1 MADKINHRKLTGSK
15 RLDTD
20 PFGSLLSFME
30 NNEEPWGVKDCE
42 SRFRYA
48 NKATLKL
55 SQLPANF
62 DIEGR
67 LDNECPALW
76 AEFAS
81 DIQKQDRET
90 EAEKKRVAMI
100 QTCLWPGQ
108 VHALCEK
115 FPLFDNEK
123 KCIGT
128 VYHMTK
134 FNFVSSY
141 DLFNKKIPSVL
152 VMKPPVNGF
161 TKKELEV
168 IFFLLQSFKAKEI
181 GQKLNL
187 SHRTIE
193 NKLQLIYGKANVNSL
208 NAFREYGKAKGF
220 DRYVPEWFIKAGC
233 TII

>member
-1 MADKINHRKLTGSK
+1 MIDKINQITSSK
-15 RLDTD
+15 EPDAD

-30 NNEEPWGVKDCE
+30 NNEEPWCVKDCE

-48 NKATLKL
+48 NKATFKFSKL
-55 SQLPANF
+55 PIDF

-67 LDNECPALW
+67 LDNECPTLW

-81 DIQKQDRET
+81 DLQKHDRQVEMD
-90 EAEKKRVAMI
+90 KRRVAMI
-100 QTCLWPGQ
+100 QTCLWPDQ
-108 VHALCEK
+108 AHALCEK

-123 KCIGT
+123 KYIGT
-128 VYHMTK
+128 VSHMTK

-181 GQKLNL
+181 GEKLNL
-187 SHRTIE
+187 YHRTIE

-208 NAFREYGKAKGF
+208 SAFREYCKAEGF